1 MYPIVQRKLKHKC
14 TNNFLPPN
22 VINRSPT
29 DSLESFNNL
38 ASKEAQILFRNP
50 REAKYEIVIH
60 FLKVYME
67 PELKKIRD
75 KVFDY
80 LRKSG
85 LNAFVALEPTDDGF
99 GNPNDC
105 VHFHILTDDD
115 RGIDFLRE
123 LGRTICLAAGLQ
135 DKEVCNAPENEFDV
149 ECRGL
154 YDYAGYID
162 YVTKHNREDEVHLF
176 IRGSRIQRFYFLN
189 DWYIDANGNRRNK
202 TDIWKE
208 IIQETRARDH
218 ANTEQH
224 KSNDV
229 AVVQDRTSKAKED
242 DCFSVSIP
250 ASASSEISIFC
261 R

>member
-1 MYPIVQRKLKHKC
+1 MD
-14 TNNFLPPN
+14 T
-22 VINRSPT
+22 
-29 DSLESFNNL
+29 
-38 ASKEAQILFRNP
+38 ILFRNP

-67 PELKKIRD
+67 PELKRTRD

-105 VHFHILTDDD
+105 VHFHILTDDM
-115 RGIDFLRE
+115 RGIDALRE
-123 LGRTICLAAGLQ
+123 LGRTVCLAAGLQ
-135 DKEVCNAPENEFDV
+135 DKAVCNAPENEFDV

-176 IRGSRIQRFYFLN
+176 IRGSRMQRFYFLN
-189 DWYIDANGNRRNK
+189 DWYIDADGNRRNK
-202 TDIWKE
+202 TDIWDE
-208 IIQETRARDH
+208 IKQETAARERSR
-218 ANTEQH
+218 TKREQQ
-224 KSNDV
+224 KSTDV
-229 AVVQDRTSKAKED
+229 SNAPNIEVEVDRHRTPKMRED
-242 DCFSVSIP
+242 DRFVWLPVRNDYVKIDKRLFNFIP
-250 ASASSEISIFC
+250 DFDFAPTDYMREPP
-261 R
+261 